1 MQYTDIIFDL
11 LQIFALL
18 VILTLLVKPLG
29 KYMAKVYQGE
39 RNILSP
45 LFAPFEKMIYHFIGI
60 EKDAEMNWKQYAVS
74 MLIFNCLGIAM
85 LLTLLMLQE
94 YLPLNP
100 QKFSGFSW
108 HLAFN
113 TAVSFVTNTNWQAYS
128 GESTASYFSQV
139 IGLAVQNFL
148 SAATGMAIL
157 IAFIRGLVRRTAET
171 MGNFWVDLTRSVLY
185 ILLPISFLVTLVL
198 VSQGVIQNFSTY
210 KNVYL
215 LQETSYEKPKLDI
228 QGNQIKDER
237 GKLVTKNVTVKE
249 QILPM
254 GPVASQEAIKEVG
267 TNGGGF
273 FNANS
278 SHPYENPTPFTNFLE
293 ILLILM
299 IPSALTYTFGR
310 MVGNTKQGWA
320 IYIAMLFLF
329 VFALGVFYWAEYHG
343 NPLVQNLGVEGPYME
358 GKEVR
363 LGVGGSVLFS
373 TSTTATS
380 CGAVNNMHDSLT
392 PLGGMIPIVLILL
405 GEVVFGG
412 VGSGM
417 YTMLAFVVIA
427 VFTAGLMIGRTP
439 EYLGKKIEVTEM
451 WMSVI
456 TVLTAGVFVLLFVS
470 IALVTSGGLSSISN
484 PGPHGLSEVLYAF
497 ASPANNNG
505 SAFGGL
511 NANTVFYNVMTAVA
525 MIAGRYIPAVAVLA
539 MSGSLVKKKYV
550 PPSVGTLPTDQLS
563 FIIWLM
569 VVILIVGALTFFPA
583 LALGPIVEH
592 LTIQGQGGV

>member
-39 RNILSP
+39 RNVLSP

-185 ILLPISFLVTLVL
+185 ILLPISFLITLVL

-228 QGNQIKDER
+228 QGNQIKDEC
-237 GKLVTKNVTVKE
+237 GKLVTKKVTVKE

-329 VFALGVFYWAEYHG
+329 VFALGAFYWAEYHG

-405 GEVVFGG
+405 GEAVFGG

-592 LTIQGQGGV
+592 LTMQGGV